1 MLEKLLQ
8 VEEHVNRLV
17 RAILVIVRA
26 VAVHIRTSPCSDLGG
41 ACGPRELRER
51 VKKCASSL
59 TRWRVSNFF
68 GRNGKVQSRK
78 REDLKSESF
87 DAIHKLIKPIS
98 YAYLLGIT
106 KIELG

>member
-51 VKKCASSL
+51 VKKCASEMRFLVDTMASQQL
-59 TRWRVSNFF
+59 L
-68 GRNGKVQSRK
+68 RNGK
-78 REDLKSESF
+78 ESAVPKKGGF
-87 DAIHKLIKPIS
+87 EIRIF
-98 YAYLLGIT
+98 
-106 KIELG
+106 